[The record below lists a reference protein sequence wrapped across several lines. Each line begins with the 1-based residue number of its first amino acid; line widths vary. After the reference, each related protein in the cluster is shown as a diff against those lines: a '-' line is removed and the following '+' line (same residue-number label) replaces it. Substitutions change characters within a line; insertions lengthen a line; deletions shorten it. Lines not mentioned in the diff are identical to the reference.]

1 MLALKLIPVLWAA
14 VVLCNLLT
22 KKLVPEL
29 MTWYP
34 VYSVIV
40 GVLTTVFL
48 ANLAF
53 WQ

>member
-1 MLALKLIPVLWAA
+1 MLALKLIPVLWSV

-34 VYSVIV
+34 IYSVIV
-40 GVLTTVFL
+40 GVVTTAFL
-48 ANLAF
+48 LHLAA
-53 WQ
+53 